1 MCPSWCLGPD
11 VPPCSIIRTWSGT
24 MLVIGVLRSPGR
36 PKWLIKEEDDELYQ
50 SVVGLRRHG
59 VIVDTETLVIMA
71 CVAVQVSCGP
81 LQGQP
86 WY

>member
-1 MCPSWCLGPD
+1 
-11 VPPCSIIRTWSGT
+11 

-36 PKWLIKEEDDELYQ
+36 PKWLIKEEEDALYQ